1 MFGSIWGL
9 MGAILGFMLNSVNA
23 VNSVDLTEF
32 AESTHAIE
40 KNETL
45 TNTGIYEHLCLKM
58 TADKGVLVFAQR
70 AFDKKRPR
78 PSWDKVKDVFPAQ
91 VHYCRELLCRLIINY
106 RCFLFFKS
114 SWRG

>member
-78 PSWDKVKDVFPAQ
+78 PSWDKVKDVFPAEA
-91 VHYCRELLCRLIINY
+91 HYCPEHLCGLIINH
-106 RCFLFFKS
+106 RCLLFFKS